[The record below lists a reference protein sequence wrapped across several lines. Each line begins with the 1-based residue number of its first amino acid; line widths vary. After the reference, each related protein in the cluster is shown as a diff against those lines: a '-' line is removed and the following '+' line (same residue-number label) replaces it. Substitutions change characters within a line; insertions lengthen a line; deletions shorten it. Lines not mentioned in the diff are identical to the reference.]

1 MGSQQIRE
9 ARSQGLPQ
17 VNIAGGLDYY
27 PALPTQILPGELAGM
42 PGEDI
47 PVRFGKDYSANGNV
61 KLTQLLFNQ
70 SYFVGLKAAKTSQ
83 DLYRLRKEMAQE
95 DLIYNIGAAYYQTLQ
110 TKEQFQNIEANL
122 KRLAELERIM
132 TLQYKND
139 LVPKV
144 S

>member
-1 MGSQQIRE
+1 
-9 ARSQGLPQ
+9 
-17 VNIAGGLDYY
+17 
-27 PALPTQILPGELAGM
+27 M